1 MAGLSAFLH
10 PELPEEEDVIVSKRF
25 VEDGKPVAFRVRPI
39 TQEENQ
45 QLIKQHTKVVKKGG
59 LTERKLDSER
69 YVNALIVAGT
79 VFPDFRAKELC
90 EAYGTLDPLQV
101 PGKML
106 LAGEYQK
113 LSDAIMSLSGLSD
126 DAAEEEVEEAK
137 NS

>member
-126 DAAEEEVEEAK
+126 DAAEEEAEEAK

>member
-10 PELPEEEDVIVSKRF
+10 PELPEEEDVIVSRRF
-25 VEDGKPVAFRVRPI
+25 VEDGKPIAFRVRPI

-126 DAAEEEVEEAK
+126 DAAEEEAEEAK

>member
-45 QLIKQHTKVVKKGG
+45 QLIKQHTKIVKKGG

-126 DAAEEEVEEAK
+126 DAAEEEAEEAK